1 MASNTEKRDVIIT
14 LQGGQ
19 ALSTIQDMQVHMR
32 KLRAEFR
39 KTADETKRNK
49 IASEMKKVN
58 NELSKQYA
66 LTRASAN
73 GFSKLQSTIIKI
85 GGSIGAMMGFQILT
99 DQVGQLIKRGAELSD
114 SMADVQKTTGLTEQ
128 QVKDLDKSLRGLDT
142 RTSRK
147 ALLELAR
154 DAGKLGK
161 DSVADVQKFVE
172 QADKINVA
180 LGEDLGQGALVTIGK
195 LSNIFKTDMLKI
207 ASSINTVGASSEASE
222 PALVEFLS
230 RLGGIASTAKLS
242 APDIIGYGATL
253 DALGLKAEMST
264 TALNTFF
271 IDFIKNS
278 EEFGRVA
285 GFAEG
290 ELSKLI
296 GTEGTNAGFVA
307 FLEKL
312 RETHPEQKQFLEALE
327 QIGIDGARGS
337 QVFLTLANNTE
348 MLRKQQDIANDSF
361 EKGTSVI
368 DEFNTKNNNFAAN
381 LNRIQKELGRMFV
394 SSSVMD
400 SIEGF
405 VNGVADYMKVPLSRK
420 MHEEQVQMNVLVGR
434 ILELNEGNE
443 DRKKLIEELN
453 RSYPQLLQGIDS
465 ESASNEMLAGR
476 LKEVNKQLINR
487 IIIQRK
493 QEAIDKKNATA
504 ADFQEKMLEYEDKLR
519 NEIAEKALKYKV
531 DLTGINTLEEKRLK
545 VLEAVQAVVNED
557 WNPYNDDD
565 QNNLVNYATHLQNF
579 TNKYNAALKES
590 NDLTEEQNRLRKEF
604 GLLDESPSDNQDP
617 LGLNAEFNSIM
628 AGMNALIAVRDQSS
642 KELSEK
648 EKQRISEL
656 AKHSKELFKQLQD
669 AKLDAIED
677 VEQRSIA
684 AAKLEYERRKEEI
697 ESTEANEEVKNDLLE
712 QLYRNFLHEKA
723 VIHAEAT
730 QKRIEEEA
738 RQVEL
743 ANDSELLTLQLRVD
757 VAEENSM
764 EQLDA
769 YAALL
774 QRQMEIELDNENLSV
789 EQKELIQ
796 RDYINRLNSAWD
808 DYYDWLK
815 NKGEEHKTWEQMD
828 TQERAAAIS
837 GYLDQIESLWNSM
850 TDAISNMYSQ
860 QLQEAEHQQQAQL
873 AQAEEDLQN
882 GVITQEEFEQ
892 RKFEIKERF
901 QEKERSLKRAQFETE
916 RAAAIGQGMISI
928 AQGIL
933 VAIEQG
939 GPLAAF
945 TAALVTAMG
954 IAQIAAISNEPN
966 PYYAGGLTGIRD
978 SEGNRHMAR
987 NVGSLAGGGYYS
999 TPSYGVVAE
1008 RGPEL
1013 VIPNWLLNAPE
1024 FSNPIAELEGAIA
1037 RGYAT
1042 GGRTS
1047 ATASQAPSFG
1057 NASSTS
1063 AQSGRTD
1070 AAFMA
1075 LLANT
1080 NALLSDLKHNGI
1092 RATALWD
1099 FQKYLDGVMIMEDID
1114 NKKYLVGDEGRKPGQ
1129 KF

>member
-19 ALSTIQDMQVHMR
+19 ALHTIEEMQVAMR
-32 KLRAEFR
+32 KLRKEFR
-39 KTADETKRNK
+39 EAATEGKRK
-49 IASEMKKVN
+49 EVAAEMKKLN
-58 NELSKQYA
+58 EELSKQYA
-66 LTRASAN
+66 LTRAAGGAHKQLTQQMQSGFAKMTASAKAAGGQILAALGITALAFQFVN
-73 GFSKLQSTIIKI
+73 GIRSAISTAKNFEAQMDKVRAVSRAADVEMVELEKSARNLGATTMFTATQVAELQEEYARLGFTVNEILRATPATLALAAATGESLADSAKIAGSTIRGFQMDASETGRVADVMALSFSKSALNLSDFGETMKYVAPIAKAANIDIETTTALMGKLADAGLRGTMAGTGLRNILSKLSDENSDLSKELGFSVKNSDDLFR
-85 GGSIGAMMGFQILT
+85 AFQELKKGNIDLTKATELT
-99 DQVGQLIKRGAELSD
+99 DERAKAAFITLVNGIDTVEDLKSALDDAAGSAQQMAEIMQDNFEGSVTRMK
-114 SMADVQKTTGLTEQ
+114 SAWEGFVLTVTQ
-128 QVKDLDKSLRGLDT
+128 TDSLRGATDWLT
-142 RTSRK
+142 
-147 ALLELAR
+147 
-154 DAGKLGK
+154 
-161 DSVADVQKFVE
+161 
-172 QADKINVA
+172 KIITGWTY
-180 LGEDLGQGALVTIGK
+180 L
-195 LSNIFKTDMLKI
+195 
-207 ASSINTVGASSEASE
+207 
-222 PALVEFLS
+222 
-230 RLGGIASTAKLS
+230 LGG
-242 APDIIGYGATL
+242 
-253 DALGLKAEMST
+253 
-264 TALNTFF
+264 
-271 IDFIKNS
+271 
-278 EEFGRVA
+278 
-285 GFAEG
+285 
-290 ELSKLI
+290 
-296 GTEGTNAGFVA
+296 
-307 FLEKL
+307 LE
-312 RETHPEQKQFLEALE
+312 
-327 QIGIDGARGS
+327 D
-337 QVFLTLANNTE
+337 
-348 MLRKQQDIANDSF
+348 
-361 EKGTSVI
+361 
-368 DEFNTKNNNFAAN
+368 
-381 LNRIQKELGRMFV
+381 
-394 SSSVMD
+394 
-400 SIEGF
+400 
-405 VNGVADYMKVPLSRK
+405 
-420 MHEEQVQMNVLVGR
+420 
-434 ILELNEGNE
+434 
-443 DRKKLIEELN
+443 
-453 RSYPQLLQGIDS
+453 
-465 ESASNEMLAGR
+465 
-476 LKEVNKQLINR
+476 
-487 IIIQRK
+487 
-493 QEAIDKKNATA
+493 
-504 ADFQEKMLEYEDKLR
+504 
-519 NEIAEKALKYKV
+519 
-531 DLTGINTLEEKRLK
+531 
-545 VLEAVQAVVNED
+545 
-557 WNPYNDDD
+557 
-565 QNNLVNYATHLQNF
+565 
-579 TNKYNAALKES
+579 NAALQETMATIASNFKETRLDQLAS
-590 NDLTEEQNRLRKEF
+590 GYKDMDDILGEMATRMMDINTQTKEYSELQQQIRQIQEQGNHVPAMMEKELEDRQKQLDLDRQYVRVLAEIRDEKEKADQTAATELA
-604 GLLDESPSDNQDP
+604 
-617 LGLNAEFNSIM
+617 AEFQSIM
-628 AGMNALIAVRDQSS
+628 ADMDKLGAEMNEQ
-642 KELSEK
+642 EK
-648 EKQRISEL
+648 KRLEEL

-669 AKLDAIED
+669 AKLDAIDD

-697 ESTEANEEVKNDLLE
+697 EATKADEEVKNELLE
-712 QLYRNFLHEKA
+712 QLYRNFLDQKA

-738 RQVEL
+738 RQVQL

-757 VAEENSM
+757 VAEEGSM

-815 NKGEEHKTWEQMD
+815 NKGEEQKKWEDMD
-828 TQERAAAIS
+828 TKERAAAIS
-837 GYLDQIESLWNSM
+837 GYLDQVESLWNSM

-860 QLQEAEHQQQAQL
+860 QLQEAEQQQQTQL

-1057 NASSTS
+1057 NASSSS

-1080 NALLSDLKHNGI
+1080 NALLSDLKQNGI

-1114 NKKYLVGDEGRKPGQ
+1114 NKKYLVGDENRKPGQ